1 MPGVLAIGL
10 LEGEVG
16 AILGRASTH
25 DVVGPLLRPI
35 LDFRLL
41 DPVFLSFSALTMVIV
56 SWISLQKSVKLIK
69 SQY

>member
-25 DVVGPLLRPI
+25 DVEALLRPI

>member
-1 MPGVLAIGL
+1 MLAIGL

-16 AILGRASTH
+16 NIFGRLSTL
-25 DVVGPLLRPI
+25 DVVGPLCPI

-56 SWISLQKSVKLIK
+56 SWISLQKA
-69 SQY
+69 